1 MIYLWPVSL
10 KQYFQLF
17 LVPEE
22 LSLLSIRSGCAGGS
36 CPLQHCTALRGE
48 EVQLQ
53 SLQQL
58 SPALQP
64 GLTAA
69 LHCEICS
76 SSLYSSMSFQM
87 LVWGWDRGSAGA
99 SRLVLAPIH
108 QPARPSAI
116 LTRWRRGLFSRPGL
130 ETGDM
135 QGKDVDNVDLGHKLQ
150 LDLYS

>member
-1 MIYLWPVSL
+1 MTRVSQAVYLHSCA
-10 KQYFQLF
+10 LF
-17 LVPEE
+17 LSYPRLV
-22 LSLLSIRSGCAGGS
+22 SGVVVRAGAA
-36 CPLQHCTALRGE
+36 HCTTALRGE

-87 LVWGWDRGSAGA
+87 LV
-99 SRLVLAPIH
+99 
-108 QPARPSAI
+108 
-116 LTRWRRGLFSRPGL
+116 
-130 ETGDM
+130 
-135 QGKDVDNVDLGHKLQ
+135 
-150 LDLYS
+150 

>member
-1 MIYLWPVSL
+1 MSL

-58 SPALQP
+58 SPALQS

-69 LHCEICS
+69 LLPVKTAAVCTEPV
-76 SSLYSSMSFQM
+76 LFQM
-87 LVWGWDRGSAGA
+87 LV
-99 SRLVLAPIH
+99 
-108 QPARPSAI
+108 
-116 LTRWRRGLFSRPGL
+116 
-130 ETGDM
+130 
-135 QGKDVDNVDLGHKLQ
+135 
-150 LDLYS
+150 

>member
-1 MIYLWPVSL
+1 MTRVSQAVFPVVPCSWRAIPA
-10 KQYFQLF
+10 QY
-17 LVPEE
+17 PEWLCGRE
-22 LSLLSIRSGCAGGS
+22 LPTAL
-36 CPLQHCTALRGE
+36 HCTALRGE

-116 LTRWRRGLFSRPGL
+116 LTRWRGGLFSRPGL